1 MKTILN
7 KLNVWKFVVQKPK
20 STNRLISYFA
30 SKMGKTIPDRWLDY
44 SKIGNLVEGTAFVPF
59 KVPLHQ
65 RICENMPERARHT
78 TRDIIEALPNVGLVI
93 NLTNTQ
99 KGTKYYEPNDWK
111 SCGIDYKWIKVE
123 GHVTPS
129 QHLLVQFCHEVKQFL
144 DTNPSKLIGIHCT
157 HGLNRTGYFVCSYM
171 VLVLSI
177 PPNEAIKRFAE
188 ARGYEIERENYISSI
203 KLHDSNSNL
212 KQTANTLPVLVPN
225 NQRAIKR
232 SNQTEIDDERYD
244 DRKRRKINSGA
255 FSKSDAEHLQRYNH
269 RSSRNFLPDTS
280 SPSSSR
286 IDYRERRHYEARERT
301 DYRSNDMRYRRDYN
315 SSSRLSWKSDSLMSR
330 RQDYNNR
337 SREPHN
343 QRTSR
348 PSEHSNQDSQRR
360 RSRWDNNYNN
370 QSDRR

>member
-1 MKTILN
+1 MQSSKSINRKISFKTI
-7 KLNVWKFVVQKPK
+7 
-20 STNRLISYFA
+20 
-30 SKMGKTIPDRWLDY
+30 KMGKTIPDRWLDY
-44 SKIGNLVEGTAFVPF
+44 SKIGNLVEGTQFIPF

-65 RICENMPERARHT
+65 RICENLPERARHT
-78 TRDIIEALPNVGLVI
+78 THDIIEALPNVGLVI

-111 SCGIDYKWIKVE
+111 SQGIDYKWIKVE

-129 QHLLVQFCHEVKQFL
+129 QHLLVQFCHTVKQFL

-212 KQTANTLPVLVPN
+212 KQTANTLPVLIPKT
-225 NQRAIKR
+225 QLAIKR

-244 DRKRRKINSGA
+244 DRKRRNFNSDA
-255 FSKSDAEHLQRYNH
+255 FSKSDAEHSQTYNH
-269 RSSRNFLPDTS
+269 GSLRNFLPDTS
-280 SPSSSR
+280 SPSIR
-286 IDYRERRHYEARERT
+286 RNDGRFRYTNDYRDRRYYRGSERMNGT
-301 DYRSNDMRYRRDYN
+301 SNDRRVRRDSSHRPRKDEYAHKYRESYN
-315 SSSRLSWKSDSLMSR
+315 SQTSSSNSRL
-330 RQDYNNR
+330 N
-337 SREPHN
+337 EG
-343 QRTSR
+343 
-348 PSEHSNQDSQRR
+348 SNRR
-360 RSRWDNNYNN
+360 RSRWDNN
-370 QSDRR
+370 